1 MSVRKAIEFQ
11 TETIAAAHGV
21 ASDMAFAAVAPPLYL
36 SSTYAFSD
44 FDAPRA
50 YDYGRVG
57 NPTRDMLADAI
68 ARLEGGA
75 GAVLTPS
82 GMAAVTAS
90 LVSMLKA
97 GDHVVA
103 AKALFSSCLY
113 VVQDLLPRFGVAS
126 TLVDGTDLDQW
137 RSAVRP
143 NTKAFF
149 LESPTNPTLEVIDIA
164 AVAEIAHE
172 AGARLV
178 VDNVFATAILQSPI
192 ELGADVVVY
201 SATKHIDG
209 QGRVLGGIILSAD
222 EAYVTDHLH
231 NFLRQTGPS
240 LSPFNAWVLLKG
252 LETLEIRVQRQTA
265 TAARVADAIAAHP
278 KVSKLIYPGRPD
290 HPQAEVIA
298 RQMKGGSTLIAF
310 EVEGDKEAAFRV
322 ANALDIV
329 KISNNLGD
337 AKSLITHPSTTT
349 HQRLS
354 EEQRLGFGI
363 TQGMLRPSIGLEDP
377 DDLIEDLTQA
387 LDRPEAKGRQAAGH
401 DLLAFCRYDCALVLS
416 GGGHHQESVSSHRD
430 RSAVRLRGACR

>member
-1 MSVRKAIEFQ
+1 MSDLKPPRRRRPA
-11 TETIAAAHGV
+11 TELVHGGTLRSQFGEMSEALFLTQGFAYDDAEAAEARFKGESPGFIYSRFSNPTVFMFEERMRLLEGAAA
-21 ASDMAFAAVAPPLYL
+21 A
-36 SSTYAFSD
+36 
-44 FDAPRA
+44 RA
-50 YDYGRVG
+50 
-57 NPTRDMLADAI
+57 TA
-68 ARLEGGA
+68 
-75 GAVLTPS
+75 S

-113 VVQDLLPRFGVAS
+113 VVEELLPRFGVAS

-137 RSAVRP
+137 RDAVRP

-164 AVAEIAHE
+164 AVAEIAHA

-265 TAARVADAIAAHP
+265 SAARIADVIAAHP
-278 KVSKLIYPGRPD
+278 KVTKLIYPGRAD
-290 HPQAEVIA
+290 HPQAAIIA

-322 ANALDIV
+322 ASALEIV

-354 EEQRLGFGI
+354 EEARLGYGI
-363 TQGMLRPSIGLEDP
+363 TQGMLRLSIGLEDP
-377 DDLIEDLTQA
+377 EDLIEDIAAA
-387 LDRPEAKGRQAAGH
+387 LDKA
-401 DLLAFCRYDCALVLS
+401 
-416 GGGHHQESVSSHRD
+416 
-430 RSAVRLRGACR
+430 